1 MKSRRRL
8 KVLSPEQLHHLTEE
22 RLLAYRK
29 KALSLANCPEDADY
43 STAQAQTLDANFIW
57 FKSDPRWKPAY
68 DQILTALARMQSGA
82 DDDGPRTMP

>member
-8 KVLSPEQLHHLTEE
+8 KVLSPDQLHHHTEE

-29 KALSLANCPEDADY
+29 KASSLANCPEDADY
-43 STAQAQTLDANFIW
+43 SPARAQSLDADYIW

-68 DQILTALARMQSGA
+68 GQILDALARVQ
-82 DDDGPRTMP
+82 

>member
-1 MKSRRRL
+1 MKQRRRL
-8 KVLSPEQLHHLTEE
+8 NVLSPDQLQHLTEE

-43 STAQAQTLDANFIW
+43 LPAEAQLLDANFIW

-68 DQILTALARMQSGA
+68 DQILDALARVQSR
-82 DDDGPRTMP
+82 DS

>member
-8 KVLSPEQLHHLTEE
+8 KVLSADDLWHLTEE

-43 STAQAQTLDANFIW
+43 SLSQAESLDANFIW
-57 FKSDPRWKPAY
+57 FKSDPRWKPTY
-68 DQILTALARMQSGA
+68 DQILEALARVQS
-82 DDDGPRTMP
+82 PNS